1 MNTCRTRICGDRK
14 GVALILVIGML
25 ALMMVIGVTFSI
37 FMRSERTAA
46 GNFRADVQNRELLQ
60 VALGRAIDAIEGNV
74 GNAAYPAWDILQST
88 GSGDLNTNV
97 FTIGSVSNW
106 IPWGVL
112 AATNPAPQWV
122 PVGPQKSQVSWLVLN
137 CSGLIDMNYAGGATR
152 SSGTN
157 ASEIQISALPEVAN
171 DANAT
176 ALVAKRR
183 YETLQELG
191 VKAKPILNGLPRE
204 LVTYSYCPTNR
215 ASAADLFVD
224 ISGSDVALETN
235 ASIVPALVQSGIDPS
250 QAAFV
255 FTNLLDYV
263 DSDCIPRNLG
273 SACTESVPMINE
285 IQAVCICQFLSST
298 NVVIRPRLYVEWFY
312 PFLKPNPGS
321 FWITAGI
328 SWSVI
333 SPAGFPAPAATN
345 GVVQTSYNNNVGPS
359 AYDYHGV
366 IVYPSTTVNYQSFI
380 GQTIRLR
387 ANVSVQMRLGSAAG
401 AIVDAAPYPINLS
414 LALALNDSVVVPAP
428 GAVTV
433 THNVAANIEAVD
445 PRFNWA
451 TNGQWFSQ
459 AGGSLGAINERT
471 KSSWATFDNV
481 DVFPDMFVADR
492 PLSSVT
498 ELTYLLRGT
507 KPKISDDPLDQW
519 NTIRLFDSMS
529 ASGQFHPL
537 DTVMDHFYIP
547 GHGYGQGLVN
557 PNTSMQETLAS
568 VFYKMPVDG
577 GASLTIDQANDVA
590 RLWIDAGLN
599 PWRGRMLKSSD
610 IGHVTNVF
618 SAAAYSGLSLYQKE
632 SFFRYVADLFNPRQQ
647 YFIVLLYAQ
656 NFKGAGG
663 VIAGIA
669 EVWRD
674 PWPDASGQ
682 HKCFLRMLRILNNP

>member
-1 MNTCRTRICGDRK
+1 MKTSRIRRCSDRK

-46 GNFRADVQNRELLQ
+46 GNFRVDVQNRELLQ
-60 VALGRAIDAIEGNV
+60 VALGRALDAIEGNV
-74 GNAAYPAWDILQST
+74 GNSAYPSWDILQST
-88 GSGDLNTNV
+88 GSGDVNTNV
-97 FTIGSVSNW
+97 FTSGSVSNW
-106 IPWGVL
+106 IPWEVL

-137 CSGLIDMNYAGGATR
+137 CSGLIDVNYAGGLTR

-157 ASEIQISALPEVAN
+157 ASEIQISALPEVAT

-183 YETLQELG
+183 YETIQELG
-191 VKAKPILNGLPRE
+191 VKAGAILNGLPRE
-204 LVTYSYCPTNR
+204 LVTYSYFPTNR
-215 ASAADLFVD
+215 TAADLFVD
-224 ISGSDVALETN
+224 ISGDDMGLETN
-235 ASIVPALVQSGIDPS
+235 ASVVPALVQSGIDPG
-250 QAAFV
+250 QAPFV

-285 IQAVCICQFLSST
+285 IQAACICQFQSNT

-312 PFLKPNPGS
+312 PFLKPNPGT

-328 SWSVI
+328 TWSVI
-333 SPAGFPAPAATN
+333 GPAGFPAPAATN
-345 GVVQTSYNNNVGPS
+345 GAVQTSYNNNVGPS

-366 IVYPSTTVNYQSFI
+366 IVYPSTTVNYQAFI

-387 ANVSVQMRLGSAAG
+387 ANVSVQMRLGSSAG
-401 AIVDAAPYPINLS
+401 PIVDAAPYPINLFLTLTLS
-414 LALALNDSVVVPAP
+414 DPAVVPAP
-428 GAVTV
+428 GAATV
-433 THNVAANIEAVD
+433 THNVSANIEAVD
-445 PRFNWA
+445 PRFNWT
-451 TNGQWFSQ
+451 TNGQWFAQ
-459 AGGSLGAINERT
+459 AGGSLGALNERT

-481 DVFPDMFVADR
+481 DVYPDMFVADR
-492 PLSSVT
+492 PLISVA

-519 NTIRLFDSMS
+519 NTVRLCDSMS

-537 DTVMDHFYIP
+537 DTVLDHFFIP

-557 PNTSMQETLAS
+557 PNTSAQEALAA

-577 GASLTIDQANDVA
+577 GVPMTIDQANELA
-590 RLWIDAGLN
+590 RLWIDPSQN
-599 PWRGRMLKSSD
+599 PWHGKMIKSSD
-610 IGHVTNVF
+610 IGHVTNVY
-618 SAAAYSGLSLYQKE
+618 SSAAYSGLTLYQKE
-632 SFFRYVADLFNPRQQ
+632 SFFRYVADLFSPRQQ

-656 NFKGAGG
+656 NFKGTGN
-663 VIAGIA
+663 VITGIA

-682 HKCFLRMLRILNNP
+682 HKSFLRMLRVLSSP